1 MTNEEHNKYIAW
13 AFLATGIFQVA
24 ILLFMFIFLFAF
36 FAAAPPGGGDFP
48 AGIMASVFGLVLI
61 INLVFLSPNF
71 IAAYALLNRKPWARI
86 IGIVAAALS
95 AMNVPLG
102 TLAAVYSLWF
112 FCGDQ
117 WKSVYPEKAG
127 EGNFDP
133 LRITPPSTSHWEGY
147 TKDEEGAYVHR
158 TPPPPDWR

>member
-1 MTNEEHNKYIAW
+1 MTNEEHNKYIGW
-13 AFLATGIFQVA
+13 AFLANGIFQVT
-24 ILLFMFIFLFAF
+24 IVLFMFLFLFAF
-36 FAAAPPGGGDFP
+36 FAAAPPGGDLP
-48 AGIMASVFGLVLI
+48 AGFLATVFGFAMI

-86 IGIVAAALS
+86 AGIVAAAMS

-117 WKSVYPEKAG
+117 WKTVYPETAEG
-127 EGNFDP
+127 ERVDP
-133 LRITPPSTSHWEGY
+133 LRITPPSNTRWDGY
-147 TKDEEGAYVHR
+147 TKDEEGAYVYR